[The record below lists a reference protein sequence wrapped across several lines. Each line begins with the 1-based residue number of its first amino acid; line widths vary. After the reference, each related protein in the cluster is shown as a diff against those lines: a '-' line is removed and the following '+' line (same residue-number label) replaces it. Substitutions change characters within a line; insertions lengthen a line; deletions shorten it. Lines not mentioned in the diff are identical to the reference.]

1 LSHTTTRKQVVTLL
15 RLGRILNFMKLLKD
29 IDAGAGGIGQRPVD
43 TRNSE
48 ARIEIGKNLLKMFLD
63 DGKIRGITLDN
74 DIFEHNISIELS
86 RRVIRELQN
95 VQIRGTY

>member
-1 LSHTTTRKQVVTLL
+1 
-15 RLGRILNFMKLLKD
+15 MKLLKD
-29 IDAGAGGIGQRPVD
+29 MDAGTGGIGQRPVD
-43 TRNSE
+43 TRNSG

-63 DGKIRGITLDN
+63 DGKIRGLTLDN

-86 RRVIRELQN
+86 RRFIRELQN